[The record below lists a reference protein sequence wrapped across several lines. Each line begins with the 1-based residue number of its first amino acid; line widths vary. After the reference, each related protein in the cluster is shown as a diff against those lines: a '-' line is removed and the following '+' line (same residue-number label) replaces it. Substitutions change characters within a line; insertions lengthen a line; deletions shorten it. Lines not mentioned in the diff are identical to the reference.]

1 MLCSSEY
8 QICDDLEF
16 FMMLKG
22 NSLQKYTVMTVLSHE
37 VIFHI
42 SVSTSSFCFHFYFG
56 RPFDLILMVSTIL

>member
-8 QICDDLEF
+8 HICDDLEF

-22 NSLQKYTVMTVLSHE
+22 NSLQKYTVITVLCHE

-42 SVSTSSFCFHFYFG
+42 SVSTSSFCFHSYFG
-56 RPFDLILMVSTIL
+56 EPFDLILIVSTIL